1 MKNIKKAEAKA
12 QEVKA
17 EVKEEVKVEVKEEVK
32 ALIPAEVKE
41 AIAHSRFASLKSLEL
56 AAKGLELDSIAE
68 DVAGKAIVQAR
79 IFAEIADGELY
90 KKDGYK
96 NMDECAE
103 ALFGQGKSSASQ
115 KATAYRRFFADDASE
130 VCKAVAAQV
139 PAVSVLYELSKM
151 TDEELK
157 KHLDAG
163 DFNGGIS
170 QKAARAMAKAEKE
183 NRAGGKEKVEK
194 TFDFTGFSVSFPFD
208 VTDAEGSTKHVDGI
222 ILPHKSDDAVRMQDD
237 DILDMCGMSAEG
249 KVLKAKFDDIT
260 YYIALEPAA
269 TKVYVLTAVEHKT
282 EKAKKPD
289 VSAEKVNIIN
299 RMKSK
304 GFTAEDIA
312 VLIDLPVE
320 TVESFMK

>member
-1 MKNIKKAEAKA
+1 MKNTKKAEAK
-12 QEVKA
+12 VKTKA
-17 EVKEEVKVEVKEEVK
+17 EGK
-32 ALIPAEVKE
+32 ALAVSISEETKL
-41 AIAHSRFASLKSLEL
+41 AIKSSRFASLKSLEL
-56 AAKGLELDSIAE
+56 AAKGLELDNIAE

-90 KKDGYK
+90 KQDGYK

-115 KATAYRRFFADDASE
+115 KATAYRRFFADDASDI
-130 VCKAVAAQV
+130 CKEVAAKV

-183 NRAGGKEKVEK
+183 SRSDGKPKIVK
-194 TFDFTGFSVSFPFD
+194 MYDYSGFAVSFPFD
-208 VTDAEGSTKHVDGI
+208 MTDAEGHTKRVDGI
-222 ILPHKSDDAVRMQDD
+222 ILPHKSEESLPLADDE
-237 DILDMCGMSAEG
+237 ILDLCGLSADG
-249 KVLKAKFDDIT
+249 KVLKAKFDDVT
-260 YYIALEPAA
+260 YYIALDASAA
-269 TKVYVLTAVEHKT
+269 KLFILTAAEHK
-282 EKAKKPD
+282 
-289 VSAEKVNIIN
+289 AEKEKQSEIPAVKVNLI
-299 RMKSK
+299 RKMAALS
-304 GFTAEDIA
+304 FTPEDIA
-312 VLIDLPVE
+312 ETVELPVE

>member
-1 MKNIKKAEAKA
+1 MKNTKKA
-12 QEVKA
+12 EVKA
-17 EVKEEVKVEVKEEVK
+17 EVKEEVKAEVKEEVK

-79 IFAEIADGELY
+79 IFAEIADGKLY
-90 KKDGYK
+90 EKDGYK

-115 KATAYRRFFADDASE
+115 KATAYRRFFAEDASE

-183 NRAGGKEKVEK
+183 GRAGGKEKVEK
-194 TFDFTGFSVSFPFD
+194 TFDFSGFSVSFPFD

-222 ILPHKSDDAVRMQDD
+222 ILPHKSDDAIRMQDD
-237 DILDMCGMSAEG
+237 DILDMCGMSTDG
-249 KVLKAKFDDIT
+249 KVIKAKFDDVT

-269 TKVYVLTAVEHKT
+269 TKVYVLTAAEHKA
-282 EKAKKPD
+282 EKAKEPGI
-289 VSAEKVNIIN
+289 SAEKLNIIN
-299 RMKSK
+299 RMKAK
-304 GFTAEDIA
+304 GFAADDIA
-312 VLIDLPVE
+312 ELVDLPVE

>member
-1 MKNIKKAEAKA
+1 MKNTKKAEVKA
-12 QEVKA
+12 EEVKA
-17 EVKEEVKVEVKEEVK
+17 EVKAEEVK

-90 KKDGYK
+90 KKDGFK

-151 TDEELK
+151 TDTELK

-183 NRAGGKEKVEK
+183 GRSGGKEKVEK
-194 TFDFTGFSVSFPFD
+194 TFDFSGFSVSFPFD
-208 VTDAEGSTKHVDGI
+208 VTDKEGKTKHIDGI
-222 ILPHKSDDAVRMQDD
+222 ILPHKSDEAVRLHDD
-237 DILDMCGMSAEG
+237 DVLDMCGMSAEG
-249 KVLKAKFDDIT
+249 KVLKAKFDDVT

-269 TKVYVLTAVEHKT
+269 TKVYVLTATEHKA
-282 EKAKKPD
+282 EKPQKPGI
-289 VSAEKVNIIN
+289 SAEKVNIIH
-299 RMKSK
+299 RMSAK
-304 GFTAEDIA
+304 GFASNDIA
-312 VLIDLPVE
+312 ELVELPVE

>member
-1 MKNIKKAEAKA
+1 MKNTKNNTKKAEAA
-12 QEVKA
+12 VETKA
-17 EVKEEVKVEVKEEVK
+17 EEK
-32 ALIPAEVKE
+32 ALAVSISEETKL
-41 AIAHSRFASLKSLEL
+41 AIQHSRFSSLKSLEL

-90 KKDGYK
+90 RQDGYK

-115 KATAYRRFFADDASE
+115 KATAYRCFFADDASDI
-130 VCKAVAAQV
+130 CKEVAAKV
-139 PAVSVLYELSKM
+139 PAVSVLYELSRM

-183 NRAGGKEKVEK
+183 ARTGGKQKVVK
-194 TFDFTGFSVSFPFD
+194 MFDYSGFSVAFPFD
-208 VTDAEGSTKHVDGI
+208 VTDAEGNTKRVDGI
-222 ILPHKSDDAVRMQDD
+222 ILPYKSEEALPLADD
-237 DILDMCGMSAEG
+237 DILDFCGLSSEG
-249 KVLKAKFDDIT
+249 RVLKAKFDDVT
-260 YYIALEPAA
+260 YYIALEPTAA
-269 TKVYVLTAVEHKT
+269 KLFILTAAEHKV

-289 VSAEKVNIIN
+289 IAAEKVNIIH
-299 RMKSK
+299 RMKDK
-304 GFTAEDIA
+304 GFVADDIA
-312 VLIDLPVE
+312 ELVDLPVDV
-320 TVESFMK
+320 VEGFMA

>member
-1 MKNIKKAEAKA
+1 MNKNTKNTKKAETKV
-12 QEVKA
+12 ETKA
-17 EVKEEVKVEVKEEVK
+17 EEK
-32 ALIPAEVKE
+32 ALAVSISEETKL
-41 AIAHSRFASLKSLEL
+41 AIQHSRFASLKSLEL

-90 KKDGYK
+90 KQDGYK

-115 KATAYRRFFADDASE
+115 KATAYRRFFAPDASE
-130 VCKAVAAQV
+130 VCKEVAAKV

-183 NRAGGKEKVEK
+183 ARADGKQKVVK
-194 TFDFTGFSVSFPFD
+194 MYDYSGFSVAFPFD
-208 VTDAEGSTKHVDGI
+208 VTDAEGNTKRVDGI
-222 ILPHKSDDAVRMQDD
+222 ILPHKSDDALPLADD
-237 DILDMCGMSAEG
+237 DILDLCGLSSEG
-249 KVLKAKFDDIT
+249 KVVKAKFEDVT
-260 YYIALEPAA
+260 YYIALEPTAA
-269 TKVYVLTAVEHKT
+269 KLFILTAAEHKV

-289 VSAEKVNIIN
+289 VAAEKVNIIN
-299 RMKSK
+299 RMKAK
-304 GFTAEDIA
+304 GFAADDIA
-312 VLIDLPVE
+312 ELVDLPVE

>member
-1 MKNIKKAEAKA
+1 MKNTKKA
-12 QEVKA
+12 EVKA
-17 EVKEEVKVEVKEEVK
+17 EVKEEVKAEVKEEVK

-79 IFAEIADGELY
+79 IFAEIADGKLY
-90 KKDGYK
+90 EKDGYK

-115 KATAYRRFFADDASE
+115 KATAYRRFFAEDASE

-183 NRAGGKEKVEK
+183 GRAGGKEKVEK
-194 TFDFTGFSVSFPFD
+194 TFDFSGFSVSFPFD

-222 ILPHKSDDAVRMQDD
+222 ILPHKSDDAIRMQDD
-237 DILDMCGMSAEG
+237 DILDMCGMSTDG
-249 KVLKAKFDDIT
+249 KVIKAKFDDVT

-269 TKVYVLTAVEHKT
+269 TKVYVLTAAEHKA
-282 EKAKKPD
+282 EKAKEPGI
-289 VSAEKVNIIN
+289 SAEKLNIIN
-299 RMKSK
+299 RMKAK
-304 GFTAEDIA
+304 GFAAEDIA
-312 VLIDLPVE
+312 VLIDVPVE

>member
-1 MKNIKKAEAKA
+1 MKNTNK
-12 QEVKA
+12 KA
-17 EVKEEVKVEVKEEVK
+17 EVKAEVKEEVK

-130 VCKAVAAQV
+130 VCKAVAEQV

-163 DFNGGIS
+163 DFKGGIS

-183 NRAGGKEKVEK
+183 GRAGGKDKVVK
-194 TFDFTGFSVSFPFD
+194 TFDFSGFSVSFPFEL
-208 VTDAEGSTKHVDGI
+208 TDSEGNTKKIDGLI
-222 ILPHKSDDAVRMQDD
+222 TPAKSDDAIPMTDED
-237 DILDMCGMSAEG
+237 LLDMCGMTSAG
-249 KVLKAKFDDIT
+249 KVVKVKFDEVT
-260 YYIALEPAA
+260 YHIALEPSASKLFIMTAA
-269 TKVYVLTAVEHKT
+269 EHKA

-289 VSAEKVNIIN
+289 VAAEKVNIIN
-299 RMKSK
+299 RMKAK
-304 GFTAEDIA
+304 GFAADDIA
-312 VLIDLPVE
+312 ELVDLPLE